1 MAGEGTGRLNDS
13 DCRISAFFLEL
24 GVLPPTVLL
33 LGVLSLRAYKAHGEG
48 LGAAKSLHVTNLQL
62 LIQGSAY
69 TKHLSGI
76 LME

>member
-1 MAGEGTGRLNDS
+1 M
-13 DCRISAFFLEL
+13 
-24 GVLPPTVLL
+24 LPPTVLL